1 MSSINV
7 KLFKPH
13 PIQTE
18 IIEALKNHDVFFVM
32 AILGRQTGKSLLID
46 NYAIWYAL
54 NNPRSKVLIVGP
66 VDSNIQKL
74 YTEIKFALRNTGVM
88 KSAKAQKGQT
98 EIVFINESKI
108 LFKSASSENSLRG
121 ESVDVLIVDE
131 AAFVKQDT
139 FETILLPFLNVR
151 GKKCLLASTPRG
163 KNWLYDY
170 FIRGNTNDYP
180 QYKSFKCSSYENPY
194 ANKELLDLFKKT
206 LSPKKYDQEIMAD
219 FVDSA
224 ALFSNIDEVLT
235 LIKQETPYPNEKYWA
250 GIDIGLLNDRSVV
263 SIINE
268 RGDLINQIIY
278 DKVTTPKLIE
288 SIVNL
293 NNKWKFQNI
302 LIEING
308 QGLPIYQTL
317 ETRLNNIEAFTTTA
331 KSKGEIIDD
340 LIYSFNMI
348 DFRAINDTELRIELE
363 SFVFIQDA
371 GQRIKYAAISG
382 QHDDRVMSLA
392 IAKKC
397 FKEGR
402 QTGRYAYVG
411 NSKSFTF

>member
-13 PIQTE
+13 PIQKE
-18 IIEALKNHDVFFVM
+18 IIEALKNPDIFFV
-32 AILGRQTGKSLLID
+32 ISVLGRQTGKSLLLE

-54 NNPRSKVLIVGP
+54 NHKQSKVLIVGP
-66 VDSNIQKL
+66 VDGLIQKL
-74 YTEIKFALRNTGVM
+74 YTEIKFSLRKSGII

-98 EIVFINESKI
+98 EIVFINDSRI
-108 LFKSASSENSLRG
+108 IFRSAASEDNLRG
-121 ESVDVLIVDE
+121 ESVDVLILDE
-131 AAFVKQDT
+131 AAFIKQDT

-151 GKKCLLASTPRG
+151 GKKCLLASTPKG

-170 FIRGNTNDYP
+170 YMRGLGSDYK

-194 ANKELLDLFKKT
+194 ANKELLDLFKQT
-206 LSPKKYDQEIMAD
+206 LSPKKYEQEIMAD

-224 ALFSNIDEVLT
+224 ALFTNIDDVLV
-235 LIKQETPYPNEKYWA
+235 LVPQDAPYPNEKYWA
-250 GIDIGLLNDRSVV
+250 GIDIGLLNDRSVI
-263 SIINE
+263 SIINQE
-268 RGDLINQIIY
+268 GNLVKQYVY
-278 DKVTTPKLIE
+278 DKINTPKLIE
-288 SIVNL
+288 NIISIND
-293 NNKWKFQNI
+293 KWRFQNI

-317 ETRLNNIEAFTTTA
+317 QTKLQNIQPFTTTS

-348 DFRAINDTELRIELE
+348 NFKAINDTELRIELE

-371 GQRIKYAAISG
+371 GQQIKYSAISG
-382 QHDDRVMSLA
+382 LHDDRVMSLA
-392 IAKKC
+392 IAKKAH
-397 FKEGR
+397 KEGR
-402 QTGRYAYVG
+402 TMGSYNTYVRQ
-411 NSKSFTF
+411 KVF